1 MWGQLLAHLHIV
13 TSEVG
18 TCGPRQF
25 YLSREAAS
33 EVHGAR
39 AGFVGLQPE
48 HHCGGQL
55 VMGGATTGF
64 LLGDETE
71 MRALSA
77 TLS

>member
-1 MWGQLLAHLHIV
+1 MCGQLLAHLHTV
-13 TSEVG
+13 SSEAG

-25 YLSREAAS
+25 YLSRKAAS

-39 AGFVGLQPE
+39 AGLVGLQPE

-64 LLGDETE
+64 LLGGETE
-71 MRALSA
+71 MRPLRA
-77 TLS
+77 TPS